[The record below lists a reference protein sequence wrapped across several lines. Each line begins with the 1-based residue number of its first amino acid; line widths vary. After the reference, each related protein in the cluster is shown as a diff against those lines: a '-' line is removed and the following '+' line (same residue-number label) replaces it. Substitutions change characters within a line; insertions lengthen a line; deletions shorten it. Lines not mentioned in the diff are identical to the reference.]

1 MKNSIRPILAIA
13 LFLASFGILFAETQ
27 VVSIQATDPFAIE
40 KSTTTTASDTASFV
54 ISRSG
59 NTTGALTVNL
69 TASGNAVLTT
79 DYTVAP
85 SGATTSVVLADGKA
99 SVTVVVSPVDS
110 SNLTLTY
117 SKDTAKGDILYVV
130 EVSTDLVNWQTGL
143 VTEQVTATNGTV
155 QTLKASVVMGADAKK
170 FLQLKVSTN

>member
-27 VVSIQATDPFAIE
+27 VVSIRATDPFAIE
-40 KSTTTTASDTASFV
+40 KSTTTNASDTASFV

-69 TASGNAVLTT
+69 TASGNAVPT
-79 DYTVAP
+79 DFTVFPA
-85 SGATTSVVLADGKA
+85 GATTSVVLADGKA